1 MSQMGAD
8 GDATSASDLTLGMA
22 LPGKEELIAV
32 QRDEQTYAVIGAA
45 MAAHRELGHGFL
57 EAVYQEAMERE
68 LVARHIPHEREFELP
83 IYYRGVP
90 LNTSYRVDF
99 VCYGCLIVELKALQR
114 LTGVEEAQVINY
126 LKASGLKK
134 GLLLNF
140 GVQRLEYKRLVWS
153 HPQMSQM
160 GTDGN
165 LFSTTKHLRKS
176 ASSADNTSGFKNKT
190 SSHDA
195 KPQNDESSTDVADG
209 CRWGNNLHSQA
220 SAEIGVIC
228 G

>member
-1 MSQMGAD
+1 MKHQNPVPNDPQMTRMGAD
-8 GDATSASDLTLGMA
+8 GDGRPTSDQTLGMP
-22 LPGKEELIAV
+22 LSNEDDFIAD

-68 LVARHIPHEREFELP
+68 LVARHIPHERECSLP
-83 IYYRGVP
+83 IYYRGAP

-114 LTGVEEAQVINY
+114 ITGVEEAQVINY

-140 GVQRLEYKRLVWS
+140 GTQRLEYKRLVWR
-153 HPQMSQM
+153 HPQMTQM
-160 GTDGN
+160 GADGN
-165 LFSTTKHLRKS
+165 IGSKAKHLRKS
-176 ASSADNTSGFKNKT
+176 ASSADHTSGFN
-190 SSHDA
+190 
-195 KPQNDESSTDVADG
+195 E
-209 CRWGNNLHSQA
+209 GNSG
-220 SAEIGVIC
+220 S
-228 G
+228 